1 MYDNRASRAVTEN
14 QIYHKKVR
22 RAIESKNT
30 GGIAMEKAQGLR
42 AEREADNSKS
52 SESQIEDVFREPPT
66 ECPESARNREI
77 RDTKSGVH
85 SKPK

>member
-1 MYDNRASRAVTEN
+1 
-14 QIYHKKVR
+14 
-22 RAIESKNT
+22 
-30 GGIAMEKAQGLR
+30 MERAQGLR
-42 AEREADNSKS
+42 AEREADNSES
-52 SESQIEDVFREPPT
+52 SESQIKDVFREPPT